1 MNQDARAF
9 PNSKYLL
16 LLLKTVGLSV
26 QAPTLLGS
34 TLSVALES
42 DPASCWY
49 RVGLRTCTTET
60 GTPEWGQQRTGA
72 QPQASGS
79 GWCGLSS
86 APSLPCHV

>member
-42 DPASCWY
+42 DPASC
-49 RVGLRTCTTET
+49 
-60 GTPEWGQQRTGA
+60 
-72 QPQASGS
+72 
-79 GWCGLSS
+79 
-86 APSLPCHV
+86 